1 MRKAEYKYI
10 NDRIEEGLN
19 NNDSKPFWRYIKAR
33 KRDNIGVSP
42 LKEKD
47 TLTSDSLQKA
57 NILLQQFQSVFTKE
71 QVNETLPDV
80 KSKIIQH
87 PLKNIIIDTNGV
99 TKLLENLNTSKAN
112 GSDAIPNSILKGCAE
127 QLSPG
132 LSAVFQLSLDSGSL
146 HIDWLKANISSVYKK
161 GDKHLSENYRPI
173 SLTCISCKILEH
185 IICRHLMKHLE
196 DNNILTTLNHGFR
209 SGYSCE
215 SQLIVTMEDLLQAYD
230 KNAQVNCAIIDFSK
244 AFDTV
249 PHKKLLHKLTEYG
262 INGTIHAWLTQFLT
276 ARTMQV
282 VLEGQTTNQVTVD
295 SGVPKGT
302 VLGPLIFFC
311 HINDLPDCVK
321 SQTPLRMIVCSTVK
335 LKPNKIT
342 FSIRGKSKH
351 YYSLDNTTLQ
361 QVPSNV
367 YLGITIAEDLKW
379 NSHINNITKKAN
391 TTLCFLRRNLR
402 SCLPSSR
409 RSAYVSLIRP
419 ALEYGTVVWNPCQR
433 TDINTIERVQHRA
446 ARFITGDYRSREP
459 GCITSMLIYLNLPPL
474 EDRRRNIRLAYFYK
488 VVQGVIPAIPPQK

>member
-1 MRKAEYKYI
+1 
-10 NDRIEEGLN
+10 
-19 NNDSKPFWRYIKAR
+19 
-33 KRDNIGVSP
+33 
-42 LKEKD
+42 
-47 TLTSDSLQKA
+47 
-57 NILLQQFQSVFTKE
+57 
-71 QVNETLPDV
+71 
-80 KSKIIQH
+80 
-87 PLKNIIIDTNGV
+87 
-99 TKLLENLNTSKAN
+99 
-112 GSDAIPNSILKGCAE
+112 
-127 QLSPG
+127 
-132 LSAVFQLSLDSGSL
+132 
-146 HIDWLKANISSVYKK
+146 
-161 GDKHLSENYRPI
+161 
-173 SLTCISCKILEH
+173 
-185 IICRHLMKHLE
+185 MKHLE

-282 VLEGQTTNQVTVD
+282 VLEGQTTYQVTVD
-295 SGVPKGT
+295 SGIPKGT
-302 VLGPLIFFC
+302 VLGPLLFLC

-335 LKPNKIT
+335 LKPNKII

-351 YYSLDNTTLQ
+351 YYNLDNTILQ
-361 QVPSNV
+361 QVPSHV

-402 SCLPSSR
+402 SCPPSSR

-419 ALEYGTVVWNPCQR
+419 ALEYGTVVWNPYQR

-446 ARFITGDYRSREP
+446 AIFITGDYRSREP
-459 GCITSMLIYLNLPPL
+459 GCITSMLSDLNLPPL

-488 VVQGVIPAIPPQK
+488 VVQG